1 MPSITIKITVEDEDF
16 TQDQLVDMVN
26 TIHDQLLDDQ
36 MFSDF
41 PEFNVEVI
49 KENTDAVNH
58 HQDDRG
64 R

>member
-1 MPSITIKITVEDEDF
+1 MPSITIKITVEDEEF